1 MTTQELL
8 SRPRT
13 FKELCQYFV
22 LSPKTLRKL
31 LSEAGLPARKKG
43 SGRYYYSIS
52 ELKKLCEVFLLNYS
66 DSKCGEMWGIVGNCG
81 EMWGNAGKPVGSP
94 E

>member
-13 FKELCQYFV
+13 FKELCQHFV

-31 LSEAGLPARKKG
+31 MSEAGLPARKKG
-43 SGRYYYSIS
+43 SGRYYYSIP
-52 ELKKLCEVFLLNYS
+52 ELKKLCEVFAILYF
-66 DSKCGEMWGIVGNCG
+66 DF
-81 EMWGNAGKPVGSP
+81 
-94 E
+94 